1 MSDTKKEDKTEQNAE
16 IVYHLHEI
24 YWCICNKSEVT
35 ISNQGMK
42 RNIGMQTFSSFIEGQ
57 KIEIALVMFLKN
69 VHSQ

>member
-35 ISNQGMK
+35 ISN
-42 RNIGMQTFSSFIEGQ
+42 
-57 KIEIALVMFLKN
+57 
-69 VHSQ
+69 